1 MITGEV
7 SELRLRLQ
15 YRKLENVMIRAGV
28 ADESSLV
35 KRRHT
40 VAYNADH
47 CRDLCLTVYGEACGV
62 FR

>member
-1 MITGEV
+1 
-7 SELRLRLQ
+7 
-15 YRKLENVMIRAGV
+15 MIRAGV

-47 CRDLCLTVYGEACGV
+47 CKDLCLTVYGEDCGV